1 MRPLYSYALGALVL
15 TALGLPQ
22 AAQAQFTTCPASPA
36 ACVVEWDTN
45 GDFVP
50 EINALRNTV
59 ANDTDRP
66 ADRVYVLKRGGLYWN
81 EDRIVNDGFDLRLH
95 GQTAE
100 EGQASGENV
109 CGAGGN
115 EDCGPALLQR
125 FVRED
130 GTVDAVMIESSNGG
144 GHDFTNLWI
153 MGQDNTGITS
163 NYEPIIVNSAGAMLS
178 YDNVIFD
185 RNDWHHLGIK
195 GADNVVIV
203 RNSNF
208 RNLTGNT
215 QRYEGRGIR
224 FEAGADSVVFENN
237 TFFNITSFPFQSEAA
252 PVQSF
257 TFNHNTL
264 VNFGLAFNAGGI
276 WVRSFVA
283 NNIMVN
289 PFWQGESSDLYTQP
303 NRADPYS
310 GVFGI
315 AVLPPRFGF
324 EENRRIALVN
334 NDSWRS
340 PELENYY
347 TTFDPVVRAQPLV
360 NDSTQSFFNLYPG
373 MVKQG
378 NVSVMPDFANAP
390 LTPEV
395 YNTMKSFI
403 ESVSTSGATP
413 FAILDWDPG
422 RPDNPLAINWPLPE
436 DFSYT
441 TPALLTA
448 GTDGLPLGDL
458 NWFPAAKATY
468 LANRDQYIT
477 DIVNLTG
484 PPPEEPIDG
493 EIVQAE
499 SGTVGDN
506 ASVSSVEGFTSF
518 FVTSGGFIDYTFTVP
533 ADGTYGLN
541 INTDLRGSDPRGERF
556 LVDGQNL
563 QNDDNAGELFFCT
576 AAWTGGTCDHPIDT
590 ADGFTVYELRNDH
603 LINDTADRLVLT
615 AGTHTLRIEP
625 VWGYQAFADIEVVD
639 AGGTV
644 VDTMTPPEAITEGV
658 DEVCEDASVYC
669 PQGFKS
675 VSLDMNGSV
684 ALSYPVVEGGQ
695 SVTVVF
701 FYESEAGASG
711 ELLID
716 GASAANLTFAPSPE
730 GNRGT
735 VTASRINVAP
745 GTHTFTLSTTT
756 GDIDLDYVQFAVFAN
771 PGATGL
777 EPLPDGWAL
786 GNAYPNPTSGRA
798 MIDFRLGETADIQ
811 LAVYDVLGRKVAT
824 LADGPMPAGLH
835 RLGVDTQDLASG
847 TYIYRL
853 TTPVGVQTR
862 RMTVVR

>member
-1 MRPLYSYALGALVL
+1 MRNLYSYAFGTIVMM
-15 TALGLPQ
+15 ALGLTQ
-22 AAQAQFTTCPASPA
+22 TANAQFTTCPASPA
-36 ACVVEWDTN
+36 ECVVEWDGD
-45 GDFVP
+45 GDFLP
-50 EINALRNTV
+50 DINALRNTV

-66 ADRVYVLKRGGLYWN
+66 EDRVYVLRRGGLYYN
-81 EDRIVNDGFDLRLH
+81 EDRIVNDGFDLRLD
-95 GQTAE
+95 GQTAD
-100 EGQASGENV
+100 QARPEDNV
-109 CGAGGN
+109 CGASGT
-115 EDCGPALLQR
+115 EDCGPATLQR
-125 FVRED
+125 FVRDD

-144 GHDFTNLWI
+144 GHEFSNLWI
-153 MGQDNTGITS
+153 MGQDNTGITA
-163 NYEPIIVNSAGAMLS
+163 NYEPIVVNSSGAMLS
-178 YDNVIFD
+178 YDGVIFD
-185 RNDWHHLGIK
+185 RNDWHHLGVK
-195 GADNVVIV
+195 GADNIV
-203 RNSNF
+203 LMQNSSF
-208 RNLTGNT
+208 RNLTENT
-215 QRYEGRGIR
+215 QRYGGRGIR

-252 PVQSF
+252 PIRSF

-276 WVRSFVA
+276 WIRSFVS

-289 PFWQGESSDLYTQP
+289 PFWQGESADLYNEP
-303 NRADPYS
+303 NRADPFS
-310 GVFGI
+310 GVFGV
-315 AVLPPRFGF
+315 AALPPRFGF

-334 NDSWRS
+334 NAHWRS

-373 MVKQG
+373 MVRQG
-378 NVSVMPDFANAP
+378 NINVSPNLAVAP
-390 LTPEV
+390 LTNEV
-395 YNTMKSFI
+395 YTTMQSFI
-403 ESVSTSGATP
+403 ESVTNAGPTP

-422 RPDNPLAINWPLPE
+422 RLDNPLAINWPLPE

-468 LANRDQYIT
+468 LANRTQYLT
-477 DIVNLTG
+477 DIVDLTG
-484 PPPEEPIDG
+484 PPPENEIDG
-493 EIVQAE
+493 LIVQAE
-499 SGTVGDN
+499 AGTIGDN
-506 ASVSSVEGFTSF
+506 AAVNSVEGFTSI
-518 FVTSGGFIDYTFTVP
+518 FVTSGGFIEHTFTVP
-533 ADGTYGLN
+533 TDGTYGLN

-556 LVDGQNL
+556 LLDGLNL
-563 QNDDNAGELFFCT
+563 ENDDNAGELFFCT
-576 AAWTGGTCDHPIDT
+576 SAWTGGTCDHPIAT

-603 LINDTADRLVLT
+603 LINDAVDGLVLT

-625 VWGYQAFADIEVVD
+625 VWGYQAFAEIEVVD

-658 DEVCEDASVYC
+658 EEVCEDDTQYC

-675 VSLDMNGSV
+675 VNLDMDGSV
-684 ALSYPVVEGGQ
+684 TLAYPIIEGGQ

-701 FYESEAGASG
+701 FYESESGASG

-716 GASAANLTFAPSPE
+716 GASAANLTFTPSPE
-730 GNRGT
+730 GSRGT
-735 VTASRINVAP
+735 VTASRINITP

-771 PGATGL
+771 PNSTGL
-777 EPLPDGWAL
+777 EPLPEGWSL
-786 GNAYPNPTSGRA
+786 GNSFPNPASGA
-798 MIDFRLGETADIQ
+798 ASIQFQLGESADVQ
-811 LAVYDVLGRKVAT
+811 LAVFDVLGRKVAT
-824 LADGPMPAGLH
+824 LVDGPMSAGPHQL
-835 RLGVDTQDLASG
+835 RVNTAELASG
-847 TYIYRL
+847 TYVYRL